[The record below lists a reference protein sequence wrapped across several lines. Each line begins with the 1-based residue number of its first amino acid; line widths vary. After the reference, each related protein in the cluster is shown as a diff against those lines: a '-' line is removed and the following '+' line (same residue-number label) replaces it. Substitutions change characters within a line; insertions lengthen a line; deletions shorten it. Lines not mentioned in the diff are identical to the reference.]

1 MLPTQSNNNKLMQD
15 NESKITASNG
25 EVYCR
30 LADYSP
36 EKASEKNLED
46 FDAVNNKELVA
57 LERLEKREKTDLGQW
72 KFHF

>member
-1 MLPTQSNNNKLMQD
+1 MQATQSNNNKMMQD
-15 NESKITASNG
+15 NESKITESNG

-30 LADYSP
+30 LAAYSP
-36 EKASEKNLED
+36 EKASEKNVED
-46 FDAVNNKELVA
+46 LDTVSSKEFVA

>member
-1 MLPTQSNNNKLMQD
+1 MMQD

-36 EKASEKNLED
+36 EKASEKDLVSLDTTHNR
-46 FDAVNNKELVA
+46 ELAA
-57 LERLEKREKTDLGQW
+57 LERLE
-72 KFHF
+72 